1 MKYGLPNH
9 IQRGLVGILFLIVVF
24 YMVRLQ
30 IKVQQQEERIAILEN
45 QQNAQQ
51 EQIGLLSQRTDTIVY
66 VQEHNYQYS
75 MRGGQTSVRR
85 EVQQINRRSE
95 YAADSIRYQYGEPS
109 QGQTEQR
116 ENPKFTQA
124 HKFDL
129 NTIDSLNLI
138 RIPGIAAKTASI
150 ILSQRAR
157 YGGFYSPEQ
166 LREFLTWDAA
176 QRYMQDWCEV
186 WFTADP
192 QTIRKIDV
200 RIADVKAL
208 QRHPYINHEQAVEIY
223 RYRLRNKT
231 VTVKDLQQLPSF
243 TQDDIER
250 LKYYL

>member
-9 IQRGLVGILFLIVVF
+9 IQRGLVGILLLVAVF

-30 IKVQQQEERIAILEN
+30 ILVQQQEERIAILEN
-45 QQNAQQ
+45 QQSAQQ
-51 EQIGLLSQRTDTIVY
+51 EQIVLLSQRTDTIVY
-66 VQEHNYQYS
+66 VQEPNSHNY
-75 MRGGQTSVRR
+75 RREAQTSVRR
-85 EVQQINRRSE
+85 EVQQIARRSE
-95 YAADSIRYQYGEPS
+95 HARDSIRRQYGDVS
-109 QGQTEQR
+109 HTQTEQHD
-116 ENPKFTQA
+116 NPKFTQA

-150 ILSQRAR
+150 ILQQRAR

-176 QRYMQDWCEV
+176 QRYMSDWCEV

-192 QTIRKIDV
+192 QSIRKIDV
-200 RIADVKAL
+200 RIADVKTL

>member
-9 IQRGLVGILFLIVVF
+9 IQRGMVGILLLVAVI
-24 YMVRLQ
+24 YLVRLHVR
-30 IKVQQQEERIAILEN
+30 IQQQEERIAILEN
-45 QQNAQQ
+45 QQSAQM
-51 EQIGLLSQRTDTIVY
+51 EQIAILSQRTDTIVY
-66 VQEHNYQYS
+66 VQDARPSYYRREA
-75 MRGGQTSVRR
+75 QTSVRR
-85 EVQQINRRSE
+85 EVQQISRHAE
-95 YAADSIRYQYGEPS
+95 YVQDSIRGRYGNNTKRE
-109 QGQTEQR
+109 TEQTVT
-116 ENPKFTQA
+116 PKFNEA

-138 RIPGIAAKTASI
+138 RIPGIAARTASI
-150 ILSQRAR
+150 ILTQRAR

-176 QRYMQDWCEV
+176 QRYMSDWCEV

-192 QTIRKIDV
+192 KTIRKIEV
-200 RIADVKAL
+200 NTADVKTL